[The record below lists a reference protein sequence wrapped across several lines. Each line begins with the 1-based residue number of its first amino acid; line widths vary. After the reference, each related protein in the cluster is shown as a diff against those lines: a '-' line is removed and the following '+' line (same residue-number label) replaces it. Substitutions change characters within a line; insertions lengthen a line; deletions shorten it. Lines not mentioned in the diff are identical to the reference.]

1 MIILTK
7 EQVLLMHRWI
17 YDNYGGSRGIKDDGL
32 LDSALQAPFQTYDGQ
47 ELYPTVVGKI
57 VRLGYGLITNHPFV
71 DGNKRIGA
79 LALLTLLELNGY
91 SIEATDQELTDIIM
105 GVAAGQ
111 KTEDYLNEWVISR
124 ISM

>member
-7 EQVLLMHRWI
+7 DQVLLMHRWI
-17 YDNYGGSRGIKDDGL
+17 YDYYGGSRGIKDDGL
-32 LDSALQAPFQTYDGQ
+32 LDSALKAPFQTYDGQ
-47 ELYPTVVGKI
+47 ELYPTVVRKI

-111 KTEDYLNEWVISR
+111 RSEDDLNEWVINR
-124 ISM
+124 IG

>member
-7 EQVLLMHRWI
+7 DQVLLMHRWI
-17 YDNYGGSRGIKDDGL
+17 YDQYGGSQGVKDDGL
-32 LDSALQAPFQTYDGQ
+32 LDSALKAPFQTYDGQ
-47 ELYPTVVGKI
+47 ELYPTVEGKI

-79 LALLTLLELNGY
+79 LAQLTLLELNGY
-91 SIEATDQELTDIIM
+91 RIEATDQELTDIII

-111 KTEDYLNEWVISR
+111 RSEDDLNSWVIDR

>member
-7 EQVLLMHRWI
+7 DQVLLMHGWI
-17 YDNYGGSRGIKDDGL
+17 FDQYGGSRGVKDEGL

-57 VRLGYGLITNHPFV
+57 VRLGYGLITNHPFL

-79 LALLTLLELNGY
+79 LAQLTLLELNGY
-91 SIEATDQELTDIIM
+91 RIEATDQELTDIIM

-111 KTEDYLNEWVISR
+111 KTEDDLNEWVISR